1 MKFDPYLKRV
11 SDLFKKRMKR
21 TWLII
26 GGGILL
32 IIVLLSVFIPKSIDI
47 ATAEVW
53 QGEFIIDLQMK
64 GEIDALNS
72 TNISVPRFG
81 RRMVLQI
88 VDMIDEG
95 SKVKEGDFL
104 VQLDRSEA
112 EQNVEEARTALDNAK
127 AQLASERATIVS
139 NMAQLESQLEIQR
152 YNYEQAK
159 LGLKMMEF
167 EAESKKQEYELNMK
181 SAEVALEQAREK
193 IESQKLIDKATIMK
207 AELEVRQAEI
217 KLKDVENALD
227 KLTIRAPKDGLVVY
241 KKIWSG
247 AGMKKVQIGDS
258 PWPGMPIIGIPDLSL
273 MQASTIVNE
282 VDISRIEKGQN
293 VIITVDAIEGKV
305 YYGKISRVAP
315 LARREET
322 TNVKVFDVE
331 VTIDS
336 TDVQL
341 LPGMTCQCQVI
352 TGRIQDVVSIPLQA
366 VFQKEGETVVYV
378 MGPRSYKK
386 REVKVGA
393 KNNDRII
400 IVEGL
405 EEGES
410 VCLRDPTV
418 PLEEIGSE
426 IEGTSQPKVKSKS
439 QNVQRVIMSH

>member
-1 MKFDPYLKRV
+1 
-11 SDLFKKRMKR
+11 
-21 TWLII
+21 
-26 GGGILL
+26 
-32 IIVLLSVFIPKSIDI
+32 
-47 ATAEVW
+47 
-53 QGEFIIDLQMK
+53 
-64 GEIDALNS
+64 
-72 TNISVPRFG
+72 
-81 RRMVLQI
+81 
-88 VDMIDEG
+88 
-95 SKVKEGDFL
+95 
-104 VQLDRSEA
+104 
-112 EQNVEEARTALDNAK
+112 
-127 AQLASERATIVS
+127 
-139 NMAQLESQLEIQR
+139 
-152 YNYEQAK
+152 
-159 LGLKMMEF
+159 
-167 EAESKKQEYELNMK
+167 
-181 SAEVALEQAREK
+181 
-193 IESQKLIDKATIMK
+193 
-207 AELEVRQAEI
+207 
-217 KLKDVENALD
+217 
-227 KLTIRAPKDGLVVY
+227 
-241 KKIWSG
+241 
-247 AGMKKVQIGDS
+247 MKKVQIGDS